1 MKIVYFS
8 LKSLFLVV
16 GLIISFSCG
25 VSESEHN
32 KVKSERDSLSVIV
45 AELESEKD
53 ELKNGEERII
63 GLIESSC
70 DANKFIEARR
80 YIDLLLSNHPESQ
93 KRKHYSNLLPKI
105 EEKANEELAII
116 ESDKNDSIRLANI
129 NNLGIWEIGYFVD
142 SFGEPTNDKYIKI
155 KRPIYGTFSNS
166 ATQNSDLGVRFI
178 ISGKNSIYIMLYEYN
193 RSNPVKGYRDK
204 YRVLVKDCDGEKYNL
219 SASSYDS
226 DRLSFDVH
234 AYDSDYNK
242 SNDAERM
249 FDILLKG
256 GEIKFKIIDTDRST
270 TNYNFMIHNADWFE
284 NAYIKLTN

>member
-16 GLIISFSCG
+16 GLIIFFSCG

-142 SFGEPTNDKYIKI
+142 SFGEPTNDKYIKT

-178 ISGKNSIYIMLYEYN
+178 ISGKNSIYIKLYEYN

-242 SNDAERM
+242 SNDAERI